1 MTAEQQWQHMWEL
14 QQLPRTPGTANPM
27 TYGGGGGYGNG
38 GKVPV
43 TPRTRAFGDL
53 EGGTAYPQP
62 SYQQPV
68 YEQPT
73 AAPSWVQH
81 AHGQMAPA
89 APNGV
94 GAPSWYGGR
103 GEAGFTALQQ
113 VSPVQEGEEYHSPG
127 KGKGVGFA
135 H

>member
-27 TYGGGGGYGNG
+27 TFSNSNSNSN
-38 GKVPV
+38 KMPV

-53 EGGTAYPQP
+53 EGAPQHHSAYQQTA
-62 SYQQPV
+62 YQQPAPV
-68 YEQPT
+68 